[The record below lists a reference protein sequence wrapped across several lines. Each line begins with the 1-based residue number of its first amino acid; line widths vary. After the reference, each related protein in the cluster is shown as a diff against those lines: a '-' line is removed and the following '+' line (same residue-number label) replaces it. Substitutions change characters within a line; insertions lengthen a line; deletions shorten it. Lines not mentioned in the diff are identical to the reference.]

1 MNINKNILVVLFL
14 LFSTTLM
21 YGQRRPDK
29 EKIKSLKVAYITERL
44 NLTSIE
50 AQAFWPIYNAHEE
63 KMESFREQE
72 RNQIYS
78 KLRDMESLSDKESEV
93 LFKDLVALENQKH
106 EANQQFLK
114 DIRKVISAKKTFLL
128 LKTENGFKRRLL
140 KQYRQK
146 QGGGL
151 R

>member
-21 YGQRRPDK
+21 FGQRRPDK

-44 NLTSIE
+44 NLTSSE
-50 AQAFWPIYNAHEE
+50 AQEFWPIYNAHEE

-72 RNQIYS
+72 RSGIYS
-78 KLRDMESLSDKESEV
+78 KIRDMETLNDNEVERLLEDLIALGES
-93 LFKDLVALENQKH
+93 KQN
-106 EANQQFLK
+106 ANSQFLK
-114 DIRKVISAKKTFLL
+114 DIRTVISAKKTFIL

-140 KQYRQK
+140 QQYRQK
-146 QGGGL
+146 QGGGSK
-151 R
+151 

>member
-29 EKIKSLKVAYITERL
+29 GKIKSLKVAYITERL

-63 KMESFREQE
+63 KMESFRDQE

-78 KLRDMESLSDKESEV
+78 KLRDMESLSDKESED

-140 KQYRQK
+140 QQYRKK
-146 QGGGL
+146 QGGGHK
-151 R
+151 

>member
-1 MNINKNILVVLFL
+1 MNINKNILVVLLL

-21 YGQRRPDK
+21 FGQRRPDK

-50 AQAFWPIYNAHEE
+50 AQGFWPIYNAHEE

-72 RNQIYS
+72 RSGIYS
-78 KLRDMESLSDKESEV
+78 KIRDMETLNDNEV
-93 LFKDLVALENQKH
+93 ERLLEDLIALEESKQK
-106 EANQQFLK
+106 ANQQFLK
-114 DIRKVISAKKTFLL
+114 DIQKVISAKKTFLL

-140 KQYRQK
+140 QQYRQK
-146 QGGGL
+146 QGGGHK
-151 R
+151 

>member
-1 MNINKNILVVLFL
+1 MF
-14 LFSTTLM
+14 
-21 YGQRRPDK
+21 GQRRPDK

-44 NLTSIE
+44 NLTSSE
-50 AQAFWPIYNAHEE
+50 AQEFWPIYNAHEE

-72 RNQIYS
+72 RSGIYS
-78 KLRDMESLSDKESEV
+78 KIRDMETLNDNEVERLLQDLIALQES
-93 LFKDLVALENQKH
+93 KQN
-106 EANQQFLK
+106 ANSQFLK
-114 DIRKVISAKKTFLL
+114 DIRTVISAKKTFIL

-140 KQYRQK
+140 QQYRQK

>member
-21 YGQRRPDK
+21 FGQRRPDK

-44 NLTSIE
+44 NLTSSE
-50 AQAFWPIYNAHEE
+50 AQEFWPIYNAHEE

-72 RNQIYS
+72 RSGIYS
-78 KLRDMESLSDKESEV
+78 KIRDMETLNDNEV
-93 LFKDLVALENQKH
+93 ERLLEDLIALEESKQN
-106 EANQQFLK
+106 ANSQFLK
-114 DIRKVISAKKTFLL
+114 DIRTVISAKKTFIL

-140 KQYRQK
+140 QQYRQK

>member
-21 YGQRRPDK
+21 FGQRRPDK

-50 AQAFWPIYNAHEE
+50 AQGFWPIYNAHEE

-72 RNQIYS
+72 RSGIYR
-78 KLRDMESLSDKESEV
+78 KIRDMETLNDNEVERLLEDLIAIEES
-93 LFKDLVALENQKH
+93 KQK
-106 EANQQFLK
+106 ANQQFLK
-114 DIRKVISAKKTFLL
+114 DIQKVISAKKTFLL

-140 KQYRQK
+140 QQYRQK

>member
-1 MNINKNILVVLFL
+1 MNINKNILIVLFL

-21 YGQRRPDK
+21 FGQRRPDK
-29 EKIKSLKVAYITERL
+29 EKIKSLKVAYITEQL
-44 NLTSIE
+44 NLSSKE

-63 KMESFREQE
+63 KMESLNQQE
-72 RNQIYS
+72 RTGIFGKVRDMDALDASEVEELLDDLMALQEAKQEANLQF
-78 KLRDMESLSDKESEV
+78 LRD
-93 LFKDLVALENQKH
+93 
-106 EANQQFLK
+106 
-114 DIRKVISAKKTFLL
+114 IRTVISAKKTFVL

-140 KQYRQK
+140 QQYRQK

>member
-21 YGQRRPDK
+21 FGQRRPDK

-44 NLTSIE
+44 NLTSSE
-50 AQAFWPIYNAHEE
+50 AQEFWPIYNAHEE

-72 RNQIYS
+72 RSGIYS
-78 KLRDMESLSDKESEV
+78 KIRDMETLNDNEVERLLQDLIALQES
-93 LFKDLVALENQKH
+93 KQN
-106 EANQQFLK
+106 ANSQFLK
-114 DIRKVISAKKTFLL
+114 DIRTVISAKKTFIL

-140 KQYRQK
+140 QQYRQK

>member
-1 MNINKNILVVLFL
+1 MNINKNILVLLFL

-29 EKIKSLKVAYITERL
+29 GKIKSLKVAYITERL

-63 KMESFREQE
+63 KMGSFRDQE

-114 DIRKVISAKKTFLL
+114 DIRKVISVKKTFLL

-140 KQYRQK
+140 QQYRQK

>member
-44 NLTSIE
+44 NLTSSE
-50 AQAFWPIYNAHEE
+50 AQEFWPIYNAHEE

-140 KQYRQK
+140 QQYRQK

>member
-1 MNINKNILVVLFL
+1 MIINKNILVVLFL

-21 YGQRRPDK
+21 FGQRRPDK

-50 AQAFWPIYNAHEE
+50 AQGFWPIYNAHEE

-72 RNQIYS
+72 RSGIYR
-78 KLRDMESLSDKESEV
+78 KIRDMETLNDNEVERLLEDLIVLEES
-93 LFKDLVALENQKH
+93 KQN
-106 EANQQFLK
+106 ANQQFLK
-114 DIRKVISAKKTFLL
+114 DIQKVISAKKTFLL

-140 KQYRQK
+140 QQYRQK
-146 QGGGL
+146 QGGGHK
-151 R
+151 

>member
-1 MNINKNILVVLFL
+1 MSINKNILIVLFL

-21 YGQRRPDK
+21 FGQRRPDK

-44 NLTSIE
+44 NLTSSE
-50 AQAFWPIYNAHEE
+50 AQTFWPIYNAHEE
-63 KMESFREQE
+63 QMESFREQE
-72 RNQIYS
+72 RSQIYG
-78 KLRDMESLSDKESEV
+78 KLKDMESLSDKESET
-93 LFKDLVALENQKH
+93 LLRNLITLQNQKH
-106 EANQQFLK
+106 TANQQFLK
-114 DIRKVISAKKTFLL
+114 DIQEVISAKKTFLL

-140 KQYRQK
+140 QQYRQK